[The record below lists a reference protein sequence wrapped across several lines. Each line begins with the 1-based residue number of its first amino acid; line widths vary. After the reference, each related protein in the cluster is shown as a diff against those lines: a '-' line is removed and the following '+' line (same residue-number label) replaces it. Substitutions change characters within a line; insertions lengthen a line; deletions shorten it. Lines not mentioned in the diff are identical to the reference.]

1 MCPFFGALMSH
12 RWELINGLR
21 CCETSVR
28 VCTAERKTSCLAIL
42 LFFCCIR
49 ATVSH
54 GMVLGCSFWGRGGG
68 TVHRRVTGL
77 ILTFGSNSFS
87 RAFDNNVLLSV
98 VQMLSQDEYFPQ
110 DGKAHVQKVALLS
123 PGPDLW

>member
-1 MCPFFGALMSH
+1 
-12 RWELINGLR
+12 
-21 CCETSVR
+21 
-28 VCTAERKTSCLAIL
+28 
-42 LFFCCIR
+42 
-49 ATVSH
+49 
-54 GMVLGCSFWGRGGG
+54 MVLGCSFWGRGGG
-68 TVHRRVTGL
+68 TLHRRVMGL

-110 DGKAHVQKVALLS
+110 DGKVHVQKVALLS